1 MTNFLGVGIA
11 ILENEKILLV
21 KREDFEV
28 WVLPG
33 GMVDPGES
41 LAQAAIREAKE
52 ETGLDVRLTR
62 LVGLY
67 SMLGIEGSSGHHVV
81 FAAEPIGGELCPQP
95 EEVIDLGFF
104 APNQLPEPQIN
115 WWRQRIRDVF
125 AGVGGS
131 AVWTQKAAFPFGPAF
146 DRQALYRQRDA
157 SGLSRSEYFSQLSGT
172 PESLQE
178 HPDLPGIPLT
188 LRHSKATS

>member
-1 MTNFLGVGIA
+1 MHNILGVGIA
-11 ILENEKILLV
+11 ILQNEKILLI

-41 LAQAAIREAKE
+41 LAQTAIREAKE

-62 LVGLY
+62 LVGIY

-81 FAAEPIGGELCPQP
+81 FAAEVIGGNLRPQP
-95 EEVIDLGFF
+95 EEVNDLGFF
-104 APNQLPEPQIN
+104 APDHLPEPLVP
-115 WWRQRIRDVF
+115 WWRQRIADAI

-131 AVWTQKAAFPFGPAF
+131 AVWTQEAAFPFGPAF

-157 SGLSRSEYFSQLSGT
+157 SGLSRSEYFMQLSGA
-172 PESLQE
+172 PDSLRE
-178 HPDLPGIPLT
+178 HPDLPGVPLVDGRT
-188 LRHSKATS
+188 KETR